1 MKKFTTV
8 ILWLASIFCFLCL
21 PTFGFHVCNIFFVLS
36 GILLIPEGRPSQAL
50 KEHLKIKPAFIYVA
64 AIVFFVIGAV
74 CAPLSPE
81 SGSGAPAVTE
91 STSQTVSTTSAPIST
106 APPATSAKPEQTAS
120 AQTATGTAAQT
131 IVQTTTQTITQAVVQ
146 TTAQVTTQTTT
157 QTVAQTTAQVTTQI
171 TTQTT
176 TGTTAQ
182 TTTSQATT
190 GTTPI
195 ATTYILNTKSKK
207 IHYQGCSAAK
217 KILEANKAE
226 HTGDYSA
233 LFAQGYT
240 LCGICFK

>member
-81 SGSGAPAVTE
+81 SGGGAPAVTE

-131 IVQTTTQTITQAVVQ
+131 TVQTTTQTI
-146 TTAQVTTQTTT
+146 T
-157 QTVAQTTAQVTTQI
+157 QTVAQTTAQVTTQTATQT

-182 TTTSQATT
+182 TTTAQSTT